1 MSTTSSSGL
10 RAIEQ
15 ALPERD
21 GVRAFTALYRA
32 VTEAVD
38 ERVRPGTFADARF
51 TRWLD
56 VVFANLYFRA
66 LRAHV
71 LGPKRPPR
79 AWAALF
85 EARSRRGVA
94 PIQFALAGMN
104 AHINRDLPLALVETC
119 RALDVVPARGC
130 PQHGDFRAIDPLL
143 AETEARV
150 RADFAT
156 GLVGWADDALGELD
170 SVVAMWN
177 VRQGAGGGLGERR
190 DALGAP
196 RRPLRRRALRRHA
209 RPARRPREPR
219 PPPPRRLS
227 RARHRGHVRGQ
238 SPDTSE
244 RAAFAIRCRSYTS
257 TGSPGTSTADHATTS
272 STSSRAT
279 ASCTS
284 TTRGVDR
291 QAVYRDD
298 DDRARSYVQLWRAVE
313 APGSTSTRSA

>member
-1 MSTTSSSGL
+1 MTLEDVLRAPLPGRVDDVVDRL
-10 RAIEQ
+10 RAIEE

-38 ERVRPGTFADARF
+38 ERVRPGTFADPRF

-85 EARSRRGVA
+85 EARSRQGVA

-104 AHINRDLPLALVETC
+104 AHINRDLPVALVETC
-119 RALDVVPARGC
+119 RALDVVPERGC
-130 PQHGDFRAIDPLL
+130 PQYADFRAIDPLL
-143 AETEARV
+143 AETEVRV

-156 GLVGWADDALGELD
+156 GLVGWADEALGELD

-177 VRQGAGGGLGERR
+177 VRRARAAAWVNAETLWAVRTIPLAGARFVVTLDRLVGLASRG
-190 DALGAP
+190 L
-196 RRPLRRRALRRHA
+196 LRR
-209 RPARRPREPR
+209 
-219 PPPPRRLS
+219 
-227 RARHRGHVRGQ
+227 V
-238 SPDTSE
+238 
-244 RAAFAIRCRSYTS
+244 
-257 TGSPGTSTADHATTS
+257 
-272 STSSRAT
+272 
-279 ASCTS
+279 
-284 TTRGVDR
+284 V
-291 QAVYRDD
+291 
-298 DDRARSYVQLWRAVE
+298 
-313 APGSTSTRSA
+313 

>member
-1 MSTTSSSGL
+1 MTLDDVLRAPLPARVDDVVERL
-10 RAIEQ
+10 RAIEE
-15 ALPERD
+15 ALPARD

-38 ERVRPGTFADARF
+38 ERVRPETFADARF

-56 VVFANLYFRA
+56 VVFANLYLRA

-119 RALDVVPARGC
+119 RALDVAPVRGC

-156 GLVGWADDALGELD
+156 GLVGLADEALGELD
-170 SVVAMWN
+170 TVLAMWN
-177 VRQGAGGGLGERR
+177 VR
-190 DALGAP
+190 
-196 RRPLRRRALRRHA
+196 
-209 RPARRPREPR
+209 
-219 PPPPRRLS
+219 
-227 RARHRGHVRGQ
+227 RAR
-238 SPDTSE
+238 
-244 RAAFAIRCRSYTS
+244 AAAWVNAETIWAIRDVPFAGARFIVTLDRLV
-257 TGSPGTSTADHATTS
+257 GVA
-272 STSSRAT
+272 SRGLL
-279 ASCTS
+279 
-284 TTRGVDR
+284 RPIV
-291 QAVYRDD
+291 
-298 DDRARSYVQLWRAVE
+298 
-313 APGSTSTRSA
+313 